1 MCAAGL
7 ALRCHLHTCAA
18 LRGSF
23 WKLKCDGPSP
33 LSCSLCDSVPGSECG
48 NITGRACS
56 SDISNPEHLSRPP
69 PQLCGQHPSLRN
81 PRALLSPFPSPFHAG
96 IALGVWTTG
105 NASSSSILPARLPRR
120 KQMLTKANQWPKAP
134 QLVCGRVRI
143 GTQDSLAHKPCLL
156 YTLRQEQG
164 KSMAPLALRTSPWH

>member
-33 LSCSLCDSVPGSECG
+33 LSCSLCDSAPGSECG

-120 KQMLTKANQWPKAP
+120 KQMLTKA
-134 QLVCGRVRI
+134 
-143 GTQDSLAHKPCLL
+143 
-156 YTLRQEQG
+156 
-164 KSMAPLALRTSPWH
+164 KSMAQDSPTGLWQSQDWHPGQPGSQALSFIHTQTGIR